1 MADSV
6 INYSDLIGKDD
17 TFDVIFANI
26 EKLKKELN
34 SLAEALQ
41 KDLELTNPNDEKN
54 LAQLVKRFEELKK
67 AQKTLDIE
75 RKKAIKTRKKL
86 NELTD
91 EELIQREKQ
100 KIADRER
107 VQIAKQTAI
116 LRSKEVGQVEKLIKF
131 FSCLNSFFSLYI

>member
-34 SLAEALQ
+34 SLAETLQ
-41 KDLELTNPNDEKN
+41 KDLELTNPNDDKN

-100 KIADRER
+100 KLA
-107 VQIAKQTAI
+107 
-116 LRSKEVGQVEKLIKF
+116 RS
-131 FSCLNSFFSLYI
+131 